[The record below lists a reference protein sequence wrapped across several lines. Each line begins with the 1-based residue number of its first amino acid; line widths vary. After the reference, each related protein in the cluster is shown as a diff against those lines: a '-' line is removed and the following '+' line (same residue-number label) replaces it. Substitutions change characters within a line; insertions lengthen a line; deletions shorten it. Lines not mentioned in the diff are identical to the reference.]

1 MQTVTKA
8 IFAVW
13 FKGGGVLGQLASI
26 SFVSSFYTV
35 NFLLK
40 IAYDW
45 IQTVVLLHWKLSTV
59 TSKLEYF
66 KFVSKNVYFLR

>member
-8 IFAVW
+8 IFAVC
-13 FKGGGVLGQLASI
+13 FKGGGVLGQLASM
-26 SFVSSFYTV
+26 SFVSSVYTV